1 MSQQSYQQ
9 KNYPILD
16 DLSESVLDENNSIKK
31 QLNFIESNKTIV
43 DFGCATGYMA
53 RLMSQRECV
62 VTGVEINEKAA
73 EVARQYCK
81 NVVVA
86 DLDIASVLDIFQ
98 EQTFD
103 IAVFGDVLEHLR
115 NPWKVL
121 IETKKILSDNG
132 YVVASIPNIAHGAI
146 RLALMEGKFQYQ
158 ELGILDNTH
167 LRFFTRKT
175 VQELFENAGY
185 LIEKIDTTKVPLFSD
200 SNLVPTINR
209 DILEAKNI
217 NIECFENEE
226 DIDTL
231 QFIIKAFPTSI
242 EKQYFLSQK
251 ERNELIVKLEESQSQ
266 LHLTRSELQESQSQL
281 DLTRSEL
288 QESQSQ
294 LDLTRSELQESQSQ
308 LDLTRSE
315 LQESQSQLHL
325 TRSELEESQS
335 QLHLTRSELEQSQSQ
350 LHLTRSELEQS
361 QSQLHLTRSELEQS
375 QSQLEYFKT
384 WIAAMES
391 SKFWKLRTKWFQ
403 LKKRL
408 KIETKETVYPLALY
422 QPNIQ
427 VLIDLAVL
435 IPNVGLYLE
444 GWIYDDENQIKQLM
458 LKTEHDCIDIKPI
471 LVKKD
476 RHDLATHFQD
486 RGYKCNTKDIGF
498 LSLCNLV
505 NISAITNIDIVVDIG
520 MESTINYKIEYI
532 KDCYNPL
539 SIIQHI
545 LTNTPFPDYRMRPTL
560 DNHVGPAI
568 RSLWKNRKNLETKKV
583 VKEYGT
589 QVKNPKASIIV
600 PLYGRIDFLKYQLAL
615 FADDPDFKESE
626 LIYVLDDPRL
636 YDEFLGLCDTQS
648 NIFKIPF
655 KTLYL
660 GTNLGYA
667 GANNAGV
674 SIANGDWLILLN
686 SDVMPTRSKWITSL
700 IDTYNKLVESG
711 VQVGAIGPKLLYG
724 DGSIQHIGMY
734 FSKYSPWEELWIND
748 QPRKGQPVFSDTS
761 TQPQKVPALTGACL
775 MIKRELYHR
784 LHGFDEEYILGDF
797 EDSDLC
803 LKVVSEK
810 FENYYI
816 PEVELYHL
824 ERQSFYHKNISQQSW
839 QQNLTLYNCWVFNNK
854 WSKFLNQKFSS

>member
-266 LHLTRSELQESQSQL
+266 LHLTRSELEESQSQL
-281 DLTRSEL
+281 HLTRSKLE
-288 QESQSQ
+288 QSQ
-294 LDLTRSELQESQSQ
+294 PQLHLTRSELQESQSQ

>member
-1 MSQQSYQQ
+1 
-9 KNYPILD
+9 
-16 DLSESVLDENNSIKK
+16 
-31 QLNFIESNKTIV
+31 
-43 DFGCATGYMA
+43 
-53 RLMSQRECV
+53 
-62 VTGVEINEKAA
+62 
-73 EVARQYCK
+73 
-81 NVVVA
+81 
-86 DLDIASVLDIFQ
+86 
-98 EQTFD
+98 
-103 IAVFGDVLEHLR
+103 
-115 NPWKVL
+115 
-121 IETKKILSDNG
+121 
-132 YVVASIPNIAHGAI
+132 
-146 RLALMEGKFQYQ
+146 
-158 ELGILDNTH
+158 
-167 LRFFTRKT
+167 
-175 VQELFENAGY
+175 
-185 LIEKIDTTKVPLFSD
+185 
-200 SNLVPTINR
+200 
-209 DILEAKNI
+209 
-217 NIECFENEE
+217 
-226 DIDTL
+226 
-231 QFIIKAFPTSI
+231 
-242 EKQYFLSQK
+242 
-251 ERNELIVKLEESQSQ
+251 
-266 LHLTRSELQESQSQL
+266 
-281 DLTRSEL
+281 
-288 QESQSQ
+288 
-294 LDLTRSELQESQSQ
+294 
-308 LDLTRSE
+308 
-315 LQESQSQLHL
+315 
-325 TRSELEESQS
+325 
-335 QLHLTRSELEQSQSQ
+335 
-350 LHLTRSELEQS
+350 
-361 QSQLHLTRSELEQS
+361 
-375 QSQLEYFKT
+375 
-384 WIAAMES
+384 MES

-408 KIETKETVYPLALY
+408 KIETKETVYPLELY
-422 QPNIQ
+422 QPNIK

-435 IPNVGLYLE
+435 IPNVGIYLE
-444 GWIYDDENQIKQLM
+444 GWIYDGEDKIKQLM
-458 LKTEHDCIDIKPI
+458 LKTEHECIDIKPI

-476 RHDLATHFQD
+476 RHDLATHFHD
-486 RGYKCNTKDIGF
+486 LGYKCSTKDIGF

-505 NISAITNIDIVVDIG
+505 NTFAVTNIDIVVDIG
-520 MESTINYKIEYI
+520 MKSMINYKIEYI
-532 KDCYNPL
+532 KDCHNPL

-545 LTNTPFPDYRMRPTL
+545 LTNTPFPAYRMRPTL

-568 RSLWKNRKNLETKKV
+568 RVLWKNRKILETKKV
-583 VKEYGT
+583 IKEYGT

-615 FADDPDFKESE
+615 FADDPDFKENE

-636 YDEFLGLCDTQS
+636 YDEFLSLCDTQS
-648 NIFKIPF
+648 NIFKLPF

-674 SIANGDWLILLN
+674 SISTGDWIILLN
-686 SDVMPTRSKWITSL
+686 SDVMPVRSKWITSL
-700 IDTYNKLVESG
+700 INTYNKLVESG